1 MIFVFAERGRL
12 ITFGCNKYGQLGVKD
27 FKKHQC
33 VQVLV
38 GPFGGKIVTKVSC
51 GDGFTIAATE
61 GKSMCTTVVHVLL
74 TIMIFISSICLFVCF
89 SSSEQYD
96 IIFFLADNQI
106 FAWGNAGNGR
116 LGMPADKGFGSE
128 VCPAMPRPIFG
139 SLHHVPDLS
148 CRGWHTII
156 IMGLSRKSLHRHQQK
171 LFHKTAN

>member
-74 TIMIFISSICLFVCF
+74 TIMIFISSICLF
-89 SSSEQYD
+89 
-96 IIFFLADNQI
+96 FFLL
-106 FAWGNAGNGR
+106 R
-116 LGMPADKGFGSE
+116 T
-128 VCPAMPRPIFG
+128 V
-139 SLHHVPDLS
+139 
-148 CRGWHTII
+148 
-156 IMGLSRKSLHRHQQK
+156 
-171 LFHKTAN
+171 

>member
-74 TIMIFISSICLFVCF
+74 TIMIFISSICFFV
-89 SSSEQYD
+89 
-96 IIFFLADNQI
+96 
-106 FAWGNAGNGR
+106 
-116 LGMPADKGFGSE
+116 
-128 VCPAMPRPIFG
+128 
-139 SLHHVPDLS
+139 
-148 CRGWHTII
+148 
-156 IMGLSRKSLHRHQQK
+156 
-171 LFHKTAN
+171 

>member
-74 TIMIFISSICLFVCF
+74 TIMIIISSICLFVF
-89 SSSEQYD
+89 FPPQNSMTL
-96 IIFFLADNQI
+96 IFFFLQTIRSLPGETQEMGDSGCLLIKDSAPR
-106 FAWGNAGNGR
+106 FA
-116 LGMPADKGFGSE
+116 P
-128 VCPAMPRPIFG
+128 P
-139 SLHHVPDLS
+139 
-148 CRGWHTII
+148 CRGQYLVPSTTSQTFLAVV
-156 IMGLSRKSLHRHQQK
+156 GTPSS
-171 LFHKTAN
+171 

>member
-74 TIMIFISSICLFVCF
+74 TIMISICLFVF
-89 SSSEQYD
+89 FPPQNSMTL
-96 IIFFLADNQI
+96 IFF
-106 FAWGNAGNGR
+106 
-116 LGMPADKGFGSE
+116 
-128 VCPAMPRPIFG
+128 
-139 SLHHVPDLS
+139 S
-148 CRGWHTII
+148 CRQSDLCLGKR
-156 IMGLSRKSLHRHQQK
+156 RKWETRD
-171 LFHKTAN
+171 AC